1 MMPKSDINFNNIYLK
16 LNNTK
21 ISIAQHR
28 EENGGAIFLTSE
40 VAVFNESVPSWPP
53 QNDTEINK
61 IYPFTTVEE
70 LITIL
75 RIIETEFA
83 D

>member
-1 MMPKSDINFNNIYLK
+1 MINFNNIYLK
-16 LNNTK
+16 INNTK

-28 EENGGAIFLTSE
+28 EENGGDMFLTSE
-40 VAVFNESVPSWPP
+40 VAVFNE
-53 QNDTEINK
+53 NDTEINK

-70 LITIL
+70 LRTIL
-75 RIIETEFA
+75 QIIETEFA

>member
-1 MMPKSDINFNNIYLK
+1 MINFNNIYLK
-16 LNNTK
+16 INNRK

-28 EENGGAIFLTSE
+28 EENGGAMFLTSE
-40 VAVFNESVPSWPP
+40 VAVFNE
-53 QNDTEINK
+53 NDTEINK

-70 LITIL
+70 LRTIL
-75 RIIETEFA
+75 QIIETEFA

>member
-1 MMPKSDINFNNIYLK
+1 MINFNNIYLK
-16 LNNTK
+16 INNRK

-28 EENGGAIFLTSE
+28 EENGGAMLTSE
-40 VAVFNESVPSWPP
+40 VAVFNE
-53 QNDTEINK
+53 NDTEINK

-70 LITIL
+70 LRTIL
-75 RIIETEFA
+75 QIIETEFA

>member
-1 MMPKSDINFNNIYLK
+1 MSDINFNNIYLK
-16 LNNTK
+16 INNTK

-40 VAVFNESVPSWPP
+40 VAVFNE
-53 QNDTEINK
+53 NDTEINK
-61 IYPFTTVEE
+61 VYPFTTVKE
-70 LITIL
+70 LKTIL